1 VIRYLVVLSQCWRE
15 NIFFSPWNVFCLGER
30 GARNAVDRCATRGW
44 LVTCGQTPWA
54 SMQWQACLRPHVTT
68 RAHAEPSQKRPLSRV
83 NVSHHTST
91 IGCDTPLAKKKRSS
105 RLFQALQCSHVHD
118 DAIACRSVI
127 LLNDIQLCASPAITC
142 IALYGAWHLVA
153 TAFSISCP
161 NSDICKRKLT
171 SGECKFEAASSGLL
185 LGMGLDSR

>member
-1 VIRYLVVLSQCWRE
+1 VDCGWGTSLPQDGIVIRYLVVLSQCWRE

-91 IGCDTPLAKKKRSS
+91 IGCDTPLAKKNVLPDFSKLFSAATYMMTLLRVAPSS
-105 RLFQALQCSHVHD
+105 S
-118 DAIACRSVI
+118 
-127 LLNDIQLCASPAITC
+127 
-142 IALYGAWHLVA
+142 
-153 TAFSISCP
+153 
-161 NSDICKRKLT
+161 
-171 SGECKFEAASSGLL
+171 
-185 LGMGLDSR
+185 